1 VIYHGADRAAREE
14 QSCDFAAMRFSGGK
28 ACAPSRPAAKGNGMI
43 WAILV
48 SFAICSVTM
57 VVHMVGL
64 VVLMA
69 VMRARTGRIRPHQSM
84 VRQTGFIML
93 IVFGLFAIHA
103 VEIWSYA
110 LLYLA
115 LGEFSTLEAALYF
128 ATSTFTTL
136 GYGDVLLSQDWRL
149 VGAIEGFNGFLLIG
163 WSTAFLVTVIGR
175 LRAIEFDWLD
185 HHLEGD

>member
-1 VIYHGADRAAREE
+1 
-14 QSCDFAAMRFSGGK
+14 MRFSDGK
-28 ACAPSRPAAKGNGMI
+28 ACVPSSPVAKGKSMI

-48 SFAICSVTM
+48 SFAICSVTV
-57 VVHMVGL
+57 VVHMGGL
-64 VVLMA
+64 VLLMA
-69 VMRARTGRIRPHQSM
+69 FMRARTGRIRPHQSM
-84 VRQTGFIML
+84 ARQTGFIML

-103 VEIWSYA
+103 VEIWAYA

-115 LGEFSTLEAALYF
+115 LGEFSTLESALYF

-136 GYGDVLLSQDWRL
+136 GYGDVLLSQEWRL

>member
-1 VIYHGADRAAREE
+1 
-14 QSCDFAAMRFSGGK
+14 
-28 ACAPSRPAAKGNGMI
+28 MI
-43 WAILV
+43 WALLV
-48 SFAICSVTM
+48 SFVICSVT
-57 VVHMVGL
+57 VITHMAGL
-64 VVLMA
+64 VLLMA
-69 VMRARTGRIRPHQSM
+69 FMRARSGGIRPHLN
-84 VRQTGFIML
+84 VLRQTGFIML

-103 VEIWSYA
+103 VEIWSYS

-115 LGEFSTLEAALYF
+115 LGEFSTLESALYF

-136 GYGDVLLSQDWRL
+136 GYGDVLLSQQWRL

-185 HHLEGD
+185 HHRDAD